1 MLWKVSVRISVK
13 LEKPDGNL
21 ILEVLGQ
28 KFIST
33 LRFSFFFFPSLF
45 HARGINIDSPQS
57 VKEHALN
64 CGVGEAVL
72 SFFSLLCFLMERNLE
87 EA

>member
-1 MLWKVSVRISVK
+1 MLWKVSVRISVE

-28 KFIST
+28 KTKFIST
-33 LRFSFFFFPSLF
+33 LQFSFFFFPSLF

-72 SFFSLLCFLMERNLE
+72 SFFFPFMLSYGKKP
-87 EA
+87 